1 MIISIIIQIPFRSSW
16 GNPDIPG
23 VVTKLAF
30 LLGRPEDSQKQEKL
44 QEENKK
50 HRDIVQGDFL
60 DTYHNLSYKAIMGN
74 LWVSEF
80 CDQAEFVVKTDDD
93 MFIDLYEVRHK
104 WLVFLVYFYN
114 NCSGLLSNQ
123 KIPQKLSLHQGQ
135 ISIVPCV
142 EGTSNIARSKQQVVR
157 LI

>member
-1 MIISIIIQIPFRSSW
+1 M
-16 GNPDIPG
+16 
-23 VVTKLAF
+23 
-30 LLGRPEDSQKQEKL
+30 LGRPEDGQKQEKL
-44 QEENKK
+44 REENKK
-50 HRDIVQGDFL
+50 HGDIVQGDFL

-74 LWVSEF
+74 LWVSQF

-142 EGTSNIARSKQQVVR
+142 EGTSNITRSKQQVVR
-157 LI
+157 LIWAGA

>member
-1 MIISIIIQIPFRSSW
+1 M
-16 GNPDIPG
+16 
-23 VVTKLAF
+23 
-30 LLGRPEDSQKQEKL
+30 LGRPEDGQKQEKL
-44 QEENKK
+44 REENKK
-50 HRDIVQGDFL
+50 HGDIVQGDFL
-60 DTYHNLSYKAIMGN
+60 DTYHHLSYKAIMGN
-74 LWVSEF
+74 LWVSQF

-123 KIPQKLSLHQGQ
+123 KIPNKLSLHREQ
-135 ISIVPCV
+135 ISIVSCV
-142 EGTSNIARSKQQVVR
+142 EGTSNITRSKQQVAC